1 MGLLLRPRPGSKN
14 LSNTGPKM
22 AELLDLMGYPGPLPT
37 LFASQV
43 LGFLSTMLVFSNMY
57 YVKYV
62 LRCTLGDDSFGNHNR
77 PLASYQYS
85 PRPTQVIIAPGNT
98 RMSHAMGIKPN

>member
-1 MGLLLRPRPGSKN
+1 MGFDVKAWAPIATLNGLTSQAQTWFPCSKN

-22 AELLDLMGYPGPLPT
+22 AVLLDLMGYPAPLPT

-43 LGFLSTMLVFSNMY
+43 LGILSTMLVFSNMY

-62 LRCTLGDDSFGNHNR
+62 LRCTKEGDDSFRNHNR
-77 PLASYQYS
+77 PLVSYQYS
-85 PRPTQVIIAPGNT
+85 PGL
-98 RMSHAMGIKPN
+98 HK